1 MTHAR
6 QTNSWSVDSWCTFW
20 ANPSAERALV
30 RAPTVITDDVV
41 GVWPHATRPVRGKQE
56 YTQRIV
62 ALLSLVPDLH
72 LDLMEHATNGEFVFL
87 RWSGRGTGPDGV
99 FQAFGV
105 DRVRLRDGLVAENL
119 ILSDHPIFAV
129 LAKRAEAE
137 VV

>member
-1 MTHAR
+1 MTHAT
-6 QTNSWSVDSWCTFW
+6 QTNRWSVDSWRTFW
-20 ANPSAERALV
+20 ADPSAERALV

-41 GVWPHATRPVRGKQE
+41 GVWPHATRPVLGKQE
-56 YTQRIV
+56 YAQRIV

-99 FQAFGV
+99 FQAIGV

-137 VV
+137 ED

>member
-1 MTHAR
+1 MAHTSQA
-6 QTNSWSVDSWCTFW
+6 SGWSVDRWRTFW
-20 ANPSAERALV
+20 ADPSAERALV
-30 RAPTVITDDVV
+30 RTPTVITDDVV

-87 RWSGRGTGPDGV
+87 RWSGRGTGPDGP
-99 FQAFGV
+99 FRTIGV
-105 DRVRLRDGLVAENL
+105 DRVRLHDGLVAENL

-129 LAKRAEAE
+129 LAQRAEAE

>member
-1 MTHAR
+1 MAQATQA
-6 QTNSWSVDSWCTFW
+6 NGWSVDSWRTFW
-20 ANPSAERALV
+20 ADPHAARALV
-30 RAPTVITDDVV
+30 RVPTVVTDDVV

-87 RWSGRGTGPDGV
+87 RWSGRGTGPDGA
-99 FQAFGV
+99 FQAIGV
-105 DRVRLRDGLVAENL
+105 DRVRLRYGLVAENL

-129 LAKRAEAE
+129 LASCAEADA
-137 VV
+137 V